1 MKLLIDIGN
10 TRLKWAL
17 VRDGQFIDS
26 GAMIHDGEPARTIAQ
41 LPASK
46 PDAIWISHVMGL
58 THEHALSEAVRSQL
72 VQIPN
77 FARSSAGWH
86 GLRNAYR
93 EPERPGVDRWLALIA
108 AWQTHRGAEIGKG
121 TCRENGCQYGEIS
134 VGA

>member
-26 GAMIHDGEPARTIAQ
+26 GAMVHDGEPARTIAQ

-46 PDAIWISHVMGL
+46 PDAIWISHVIGL
-58 THEHALSEAVRSQL
+58 THQHALSEAVRTPL

-77 FARSSAGWH
+77 IHPSSAGWP

-93 EPERPGVDRWLALIA
+93 DPAPPGAHRRPALIEPRP
-108 AWQTHRGAEIGKG
+108 TPPRG
-121 TCRENGCQYGEIS
+121 
-134 VGA
+134 